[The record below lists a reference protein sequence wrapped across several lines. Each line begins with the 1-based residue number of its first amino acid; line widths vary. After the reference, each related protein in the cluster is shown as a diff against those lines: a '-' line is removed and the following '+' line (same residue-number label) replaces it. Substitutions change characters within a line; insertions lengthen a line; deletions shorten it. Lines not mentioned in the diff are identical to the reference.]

1 MENRLKLNNLGGN
14 HWHRALFRG
23 FTVPV
28 IANRSK
34 NKINEMLILLNEMP
48 KVINETRKTSY
59 KTRKREE
66 RRGGI

>member
-1 MENRLKLNNLGGN
+1 MENRFKLNHLGGI

-34 NKINEMLILLNEMP
+34 NKINEILILLNEMP
-48 KVINETRKTSY
+48 KVFYETWKTSY
-59 KTRKREE
+59 ETRKREE